1 MPLKKKS
8 RRMSRERIMRLVERF
23 DGEVNNAGFDQFFRN
38 SAGNETAEMIEA
50 LEIIGAAAVS
60 SILKRAA
67 QRFPGGIAPKERT
80 SREDLLGRIS
90 PHTEGFN
97 DLDQEFYSCSE
108 DLTALLE
115 KYMGW

>member
-8 RRMSRERIMRLVERF
+8 RRMSRERVMRLIEKF
-23 DGEVNNAGFDQFFRN
+23 DGEVNNGGFDQFFRN

-50 LEIIGAAAVS
+50 LEIIGATAVS

-67 QRFPGGIAPKERT
+67 QRFPGGVAPRERPA
-80 SREDLLGRIS
+80 REELMEKIS

-97 DLDQEFYSCSE
+97 DLDQEFYSRNE
-108 DLTALLE
+108 DLQGLLE
-115 KYMGW
+115 KYMDW

>member
-8 RRMSRERIMRLVERF
+8 RRMSRERIMRLVEKF
-23 DGEVNNAGFDQFFRN
+23 GGEVNNGGFDQFFRN
-38 SAGNETAEMIEA
+38 SAGNETTEMIAA
-50 LEIIGAAAVS
+50 LEIIEAPAVL

-67 QRFPGGIAPKERT
+67 QRFPGGVAPKERT
-80 SREDLLGRIS
+80 AREDLLETIS
-90 PHTEGFN
+90 PHAEGFN
-97 DLDQEFYSCSE
+97 DLDQEFYSCKE